1 MLVVAWLAIAAQ
13 ADPAAGH
20 QRARGEPGG
29 RAAAATSPRRSIA
42 PRRRGSIQPWAASPH
57 LQLALVREEQG
68 ELAAARRHLGD
79 AIERDPR
86 DWRLRLVAARL
97 ATKAGDIAAATA
109 QLREA
114 RRLSPRSYA
123 LRERQ

>member
-1 MLVVAWLAIAAQ
+1 MLVNSELEASQ
-13 ADPAAGH
+13 DAAG
-20 QRARGEPGG
+20 RGDFTEALD
-29 RAAAATSPRRSIA
+29 RAASARA
-42 PRRRGSIQPWAASPH
+42 IQPWAASPH

-68 ELAAARRHLGD
+68 ELAAARTHVGD

-97 ATKAGDIAAATA
+97 ATKAGDIPAATA

-123 LRERQ
+123 LRERE